1 MHVRI
6 RHQLSYS
13 YEHPVQLGPHR
24 ICLQPRPLG
33 FQALCSHSLRFNPE
47 PCHRFSLLCASGDQI
62 EKVRFV
68 GNTDRL
74 DVIAESEVIT
84 TEPPLLHLCLEDQ
97 PPQLPY
103 PIGELNSDL
112 NCHLQ
117 GWLPNG
123 QHDPLAIA
131 LAQEALIG
139 SDNHCLRFLQQLIE
153 IIQER
158 VSYTQRNH
166 GPAWSAGRTLRE
178 RVGSCRDLAVVM
190 IECCRCIG
198 LPARFVSGYHLAI
211 PKPDRYDLHAWAEV
225 YLPGAGWRGFDPSGQ
240 GAIDE
245 RYVPL
250 VSSSKPELTAA
261 IYGNFSGPANTQSEL
276 TWSIEATELESSPAD
291 AVELGQRS

>member
-33 FQALCSHSLRFNPE
+33 FQALRSHSLRFNPE

-139 SDNHCLRFLQQLIE
+139 SDNQCLRFLQQLIA
-153 IIQER
+153 
-158 VSYTQRNH
+158 VSYTH
-166 GPAWSAGRTLRE
+166 LTLPTNRE
-178 RVGSCRDLAVVM
+178 V
-190 IECCRCIG
+190 
-198 LPARFVSGYHLAI
+198 
-211 PKPDRYDLHAWAEV
+211 
-225 YLPGAGWRGFDPSGQ
+225 
-240 GAIDE
+240 
-245 RYVPL
+245 
-250 VSSSKPELTAA
+250 
-261 IYGNFSGPANTQSEL
+261 
-276 TWSIEATELESSPAD
+276 
-291 AVELGQRS
+291 